1 VKNRVQEI
9 HLLTEDYTWKYCPT
23 DDNPADLLTRGIPV
37 SQFTNNT
44 LWNNGP
50 SWITRKDKW
59 PVWKQQPREPMD
71 LEEDNKHQSA
81 MTFIHLSCQ
90 SQEGMERVINIE
102 KYSKYSTLLRVT
114 AYVRRFISNCKQSS
128 TKITGV
134 LTSTEI
140 EVAEQRWLLACQGS
154 SFVEE
159 ITCLKS
165 KVPKRHPLVRQL
177 RLFVD
182 DTGII
187 RCGGRIHNASVA
199 DVTRFPYLL
208 PRQHKLTNLIV
219 QDAHENQLHA
229 GTNATATQIRQKYWI
244 PAIRQCVR
252 SVLRKCVICKRVQ
265 GKSYKS
271 VESPPLP
278 RYRIEESPPFSVTGV
293 DLTGA
298 LYVRDRTECQTKVY
312 ICLFTC
318 ASTRAVH
325 LEIVQDLSQD
335 SFMQAFR
342 RFASRRSLPKI
353 VMSDNATNFLGAS
366 HQLRRL
372 FESAAVK
379 ELLSRKGTEWHFIPK
394 RAPWYGG
401 WWERLI
407 GLTKSAL
414 KKVLGRSLVNMETLR
429 TVVTEIE
436 AMLNDRPLTQLSSCS
451 SDLELLTPSLVYG
464 RRITSLPYNDITI
477 DTDSQIGREDVSL
490 YRKRVKQ
497 QNEALNQFWK
507 RW

>member
-1 VKNRVQEI
+1 
-9 HLLTEDYTWKYCPT
+9 
-23 DDNPADLLTRGIPV
+23 
-37 SQFTNNT
+37 
-44 LWNNGP
+44 
-50 SWITRKDKW
+50 
-59 PVWKQQPREPMD
+59 
-71 LEEDNKHQSA
+71 
-81 MTFIHLSCQ
+81 
-90 SQEGMERVINIE
+90 
-102 KYSKYSTLLRVT
+102 
-114 AYVRRFISNCKQSS
+114 
-128 TKITGV
+128 
-134 LTSTEI
+134 
-140 EVAEQRWLLACQGS
+140 
-154 SFVEE
+154 
-159 ITCLKS
+159 
-165 KVPKRHPLVRQL
+165 
-177 RLFVD
+177 
-182 DTGII
+182 
-187 RCGGRIHNASVA
+187 
-199 DVTRFPYLL
+199 
-208 PRQHKLTNLIV
+208 
-219 QDAHENQLHA
+219 
-229 GTNATATQIRQKYWI
+229 
-244 PAIRQCVR
+244 
-252 SVLRKCVICKRVQ
+252 
-265 GKSYKS
+265 

-298 LYVRDRTECQTKVY
+298 LYVRDRSECQTKVY

-451 SDLELLTPSLVYG
+451 NDLEPLTPSHLVYG
-464 RRITSLPYNDITI
+464 RRITSLPYNDIAIYTEN
-477 DTDSQIGREDVSL
+477 QIGREDGSL

-497 QNEALNQFWK
+497 KNEVLNQFWK
-507 RW
+507 RWRTEYLTALRESHKLTGTTLQSIAVGDVVQIHDECPRSQWKLGVVQELITGRDGLTRAAHVRTTRGVTTRPIVKLYPLEVTSDNEH

>member
-1 VKNRVQEI
+1 
-9 HLLTEDYTWKYCPT
+9 
-23 DDNPADLLTRGIPV
+23 
-37 SQFTNNT
+37 
-44 LWNNGP
+44 
-50 SWITRKDKW
+50 
-59 PVWKQQPREPMD
+59 
-71 LEEDNKHQSA
+71 
-81 MTFIHLSCQ
+81 MTFVHLSCQ
-90 SQEGMERVINIE
+90 SQEGMEKVMNIE

-114 AYVRRFISNCKQSS
+114 AYVRRIISNCRQSS
-128 TKITGV
+128 TKITGE

-159 ITCLKS
+159 ITSLKS
-165 KVPKRHPLVRQL
+165 KTPKRHPLVRQL

-199 DVTRFPYLL
+199 DVTRFPYIL

-219 QDAHENQLHA
+219 QDAHENQLPA
-229 GTNATATQIRQKYWI
+229 GTNATATQYWI

-252 SVLRKCVICKRVQ
+252 SVLRKYVSCKRVQ
-265 GKSYKS
+265 GKSCKP
-271 VESPPLP
+271 VESPLLQK
-278 RYRIEESPPFSVTGV
+278 YRIEESPPFSVTGV

-298 LYVRDRTECQTKVY
+298 LNVRDRTGCQTKVY

-342 RFASRRSLPKI
+342 RFASRRSLSKI
-353 VMSDNATNFLGAS
+353 VGAS

-414 KKVLGRSLVNMETLR
+414 KKVLGRSLFNMETLH
-429 TVVTEIE
+429 T
-436 AMLNDRPLTQLSSCS
+436 
-451 SDLELLTPSLVYG
+451 
-464 RRITSLPYNDITI
+464 
-477 DTDSQIGREDVSL
+477 
-490 YRKRVKQ
+490 
-497 QNEALNQFWK
+497 QNEVLNQFWK
-507 RW
+507 RWRTEYLTALRESHKLTGTTLQSIAVGDVVQIHDECPRSQWKLGIVQELITGRDGLTRAAHVRTTRGVTTRPIVKLYPLEVTSDNEH